1 MIAAVVTLDHAEQLL
16 QHWGEQHRKS
26 DGIDDGH
33 RMVLPSALAELT
45 VDRTRESEIRKL
57 LSRTGRAR
65 VARRLIVQRMRQ
77 NGEKGRI
84 PAWAGGDPV
93 RCKETRS
100 GGGSRWV
107 MDPEA
112 EMVERWITQLW
123 HWDPRAA
130 KCLHAHY
137 RHHMRIGQAARWVAQ
152 VTEMPVNRHGYI
164 AGLARGRLNIQRRA
178 EEQLQIGA

>member
-1 MIAAVVTLDHAEQLL
+1 MIAAIDAPHRAELLL
-16 QHWGEQHRKS
+16 QHWGEQHRRS
-26 DGIDDGH
+26 DGLDDGH
-33 RMVLPSALAELT
+33 RMVLPSALVELT

-77 NGEKGRI
+77 NGEKGHI

-93 RCKETRS
+93 RCKETRKATVC
-100 GGGSRWV
+100 RWL
-107 MDPEA
+107 MDQEA
-112 EMVERWITQLW
+112 EMVERWVTQLW

-137 RHHMRIGQAARWVAQ
+137 RKHMKPGEGARWVAQ
-152 VTEMPVNRHGYI
+152 VTELPVDRHGYI

-178 EEQLQIGA
+178 EQQVKIGA